1 MISASERPRPE
12 PSEGCEGE
20 ADPALDGEPE
30 ADGSPDGAAVVG
42 CSTLDGEGA
51 GAEASRAGVTEAAAL
66 TGSFG
71 EACSVPAA
79 VECAEVVPG
88 AAPWGWVGRQAVAV
102 ATASP
107 AIMRSRIDRAG
118 FTVIS
123 FRS

>member
-1 MISASERPRPE
+1 MAAQNVRMRLPRGCSSEKGNVMTQ
-12 PSEGCEGE
+12 SF
-20 ADPALDGEPE
+20 AL
-30 ADGSPDGAAVVG
+30 SRKKKAAVALASVIAAVG
-42 CSTLDGEGA
+42 LA
-51 GAEASRAGVTEAAAL
+51 PAAAL
-66 TGSFG
+66 AGPFG

-102 ATASP
+102 TAASP

-118 FTVIS
+118 FTVVS